1 MIERPVY
8 LKRLA
13 NRIGNGSIKIVTGI
27 RRTGKSYLLNKI
39 FYEYLL
45 EHGVEKSHIIK
56 FAFDSAED
64 LDRIGEDLI
73 SIEKEKRNVS
83 YKKFMSFVSSMVQD
97 DEKYFLLLDEI
108 QRLDS
113 FEFVLNAYLSKNMEI
128 YVTGSNSKF
137 LSSDVITEFRGRG
150 DQVHVMP
157 LSFSE
162 FYNYVGGDKSEA
174 LEKYMVYGGL
184 PQVVLAKTDEEKSN
198 YLQLQMER
206 TYLRDV
212 IERHNVKN
220 QEELGKLLDIISS
233 GISTLVNPTKLAN
246 TFKSE
251 KKISIS
257 DVTVKQFIE
266 YFKESYIL
274 DSAMRFD
281 VKGKKYIGTPYKIYF
296 EDLGLRNARLNFR
309 QIEYTHLMENVLFN
323 ELKYRGYKIDV
334 GVVEVREKNIRKQLE
349 VDFVVNKGSQ
359 RLYIQSAYDI
369 PDTEKMKQETKSFDK
384 IKDSFKKII
393 VVEKSTVKR
402 QTENGYLLIGLK
414 DFLLEEIDFH

>member
-27 RRTGKSYLLNKI
+27 RRTGKSYMLNKI

-56 FAFDSAED
+56 FAFDSAQD

-220 QEELGKLLDIISS
+220 QEELGELLDIISS

-309 QIEYTHLMENVLFN
+309 QIEYTHLMENILFN

-369 PDTEKMKQETKSFDK
+369 PDAEKMKQETKSFDK

-414 DFLLEEIDFH
+414 DFLLEEIDLH

>member
-45 EHGVEKSHIIK
+45 EHDVEKSHIIK

-83 YKKFMSFVSSMVQD
+83 YKKFMSFVSSMIQD

-220 QEELGKLLDIISS
+220 QEELGELLDIISS

-309 QIEYTHLMENVLFN
+309 QIEYTHLMENILFN

-369 PDTEKMKQETKSFDK
+369 PDTEKMKQETKSFDN

-414 DFLLEEIDFH
+414 DFLLEEMDFH

>member
-45 EHGVEKSHIIK
+45 EQGVEKSHIIK

-73 SIEKEKRNVS
+73 SIEKEKRNVN
-83 YKKFMSFVSSMVQD
+83 YKKFMYFVSSMIQD

-220 QEELGKLLDIISS
+220 QEELGELLDIISS

-309 QIEYTHLMENVLFN
+309 QIEYTHLMENILFN

-369 PDTEKMKQETKSFDK
+369 PDTEKMKQETKSFDN

>member
-13 NRIGNGSIKIVTGI
+13 NRIGNGNIKIVTGI

-220 QEELGKLLDIISS
+220 QEELGELLDIISS

-414 DFLLEEIDFH
+414 DFLLEEMDFH

>member
-83 YKKFMSFVSSMVQD
+83 YKKFMSFVSLMVQD

-220 QEELGKLLDIISS
+220 QEELGELLDIISS

-309 QIEYTHLMENVLFN
+309 QIEYTHLMENILFN

-369 PDTEKMKQETKSFDK
+369 PDTEKMKQETKSFDN

-414 DFLLEEIDFH
+414 DFLLEEMDFH

>member
-198 YLQLQMER
+198 YLQLQMDR

-220 QEELGKLLDIISS
+220 QEELGELLDIISS

-309 QIEYTHLMENVLFN
+309 QIEYTHLMENILFN

-369 PDTEKMKQETKSFDK
+369 PDTEKMKQETKSFDN